1 MSNIIN
7 YSDIMAFHPGYYV
20 AEIVEDMGI
29 TQDEFATRLGTT
41 GKTLSKLIYQMTL
54 QKNYLQ
60 CLEAVLIF
68 G

>member
-41 GKTLSKLIYQMTL
+41 GKTLSKLISGQINL
-54 QKNYLQ
+54 
-60 CLEAVLIF
+60 
-68 G
+68 

>member
-41 GKTLSKLIYQMTL
+41 GKHLV
-54 QKNYLQ
+54 N
-60 CLEAVLIF
+60 
-68 G
+68 